1 MHNAYD
7 YFLLQNS
14 LLDLWELED
23 DGDES
28 GKVAFCVDGDGVA
41 VLETR
46 ESDVDDVL
54 VQQEVLGFF
63 ICEDDHEWLDECIT

>member
-1 MHNAYD
+1 MRNYLLLAKVLAQQMHNAYD

-14 LLDLWELED
+14 LLDLGELED

-41 VLETR
+41 VLET
-46 ESDVDDVL
+46 
-54 VQQEVLGFF
+54 
-63 ICEDDHEWLDECIT
+63 

>member
-63 ICEDDHEWLDECIT
+63 ICEDDHE